1 MPVVVAFSIFHVILF
16 ILVSCYRK
24 DKACLRYIMFIWMLS
39 SIFSIIFYTASQ
51 EYNKI
56 TIIPYIFFA
65 TCLAISIIPFGYIDD
80 RYSTITI
87 RNKFFFERII
97 LFFCLISIIPFFEN
111 AIHLVK
117 TFSFDNSDALATLYA
132 DKMEGDFDKQ
142 KVVNWYSP
150 VGKICNSL
158 NLKFQYCSLFLLFLY
173 LGYGKINKYKLG
185 GLLMGCVN
193 PVLYTLSLSGRSAVV
208 FTSLNAI
215 FTYLMFRNYIKNR
228 IYIKRLKAVAIGIFS
243 IFILLFSIMT
253 FARYSMSEGAQTVS
267 MLGWISLYAGEG
279 TLNFNQNMWHT
290 QAFTEGDNCFAFIKY
305 ILGMDTFTDFLER
318 RDYWGP
324 KMGISPSRF
333 YTFIGDIYSDL
344 GYFII
349 PFLLTLSSILK
360 KAIYKKHVIASNK
373 LYILYVWG
381 MLCVTGFTCFT
392 YKTFS
397 NSLDLFTGFLI
408 IWLINASIGL
418 KNKNDIFIT
427 PQYFIK

>member
-1 MPVVVAFSIFHVILF
+1 
-16 ILVSCYRK
+16 
-24 DKACLRYIMFIWMLS
+24 
-39 SIFSIIFYTASQ
+39 
-51 EYNKI
+51 
-56 TIIPYIFFA
+56 
-65 TCLAISIIPFGYIDD
+65 
-80 RYSTITI
+80 
-87 RNKFFFERII
+87 
-97 LFFCLISIIPFFEN
+97 
-111 AIHLVK
+111 
-117 TFSFDNSDALATLYA
+117 
-132 DKMEGDFDKQ
+132 
-142 KVVNWYSP
+142 
-150 VGKICNSL
+150 
-158 NLKFQYCSLFLLFLY
+158 
-173 LGYGKINKYKLG
+173 
-185 GLLMGCVN
+185 MGCVN

-228 IYIKRLKAVAIGIFS
+228 NYIKRIKAIAIGIFS

-279 TLNFNQNMWHT
+279 MLNFNQNMWHT

-333 YTFIGDIYSDL
+333 YTFVGDMYSDL

-349 PFLLTLSSILK
+349 PFLLTLSFILK

-381 MLCVTGFTCFT
+381 MLCVTGFTFFT
-392 YKTFS
+392 YKTFT
-397 NSLDLFTGFLI
+397 NSLDLFAGFII
-408 IWLINASIGL
+408 IWLINSSIGL